1 MSVSTSPSPPA
12 SFSPV
17 TQVLDPNQ
25 PQPVEERVSEEQFN
39 SLHASSVTYRD
50 LLIFEERLKLN
61 LIRLKKSQQKYEAFL
76 GVLVLVIAYCTF
88 ATFYRQSPNYYIH
101 MLHKFFLL
109 LSCTT
114 LFLFVATGIYSQKL
128 GYSSKFVPQCN
139 RVLRIFNM
147 HFNRDNQPELSFF
160 RKVPRRFQEGFTAYK
175 ASYFRR
181 RSEKRAAAAAAAAAA
196 SSSTSFARRAF
207 GRKSTA
213 SAAPAAAGAA
223 GMNRSGSG
231 GQGGRLQPGR
241 RRVAGSGSA
250 SGSDTGGRPISS
262 SSSLGVNF
270 VARGE
275 GRPLMRP
282 GGSMTQASSMG
293 SRNSSSGSNNS
304 RPNSMSSAPITHS

>member
-1 MSVSTSPSPPA
+1 
-12 SFSPV
+12 
-17 TQVLDPNQ
+17 
-25 PQPVEERVSEEQFN
+25 
-39 SLHASSVTYRD
+39 
-50 LLIFEERLKLN
+50 
-61 LIRLKKSQQKYEAFL
+61 
-76 GVLVLVIAYCTF
+76 
-88 ATFYRQSPNYYIH
+88 
-101 MLHKFFLL
+101 
-109 LSCTT
+109 
-114 LFLFVATGIYSQKL
+114 
-128 GYSSKFVPQCN
+128 
-139 RVLRIFNM
+139 M

-207 GRKSTA
+207 GGRSSASVAPTA
-213 SAAPAAAGAA
+213 TGTA
-223 GMNRSGSG
+223 GMNRSAS

-262 SSSLGVNF
+262 TSSLGVNF

-282 GGSMTQASSMG
+282 GGSMTQS
-293 SRNSSSGSNNS
+293 SSSGSRNNSNNNNS
-304 RPNSMSSAPITHS
+304 RPSSTSSSPITHS